1 MSFDKKDKQNLERRH
16 KFSYPRINAKKPG
29 GLNSLNKAP
38 FHSFHEKEGPS
49 KFNPNSRV
57 R

>member
-16 KFSYPRINAKKPG
+16 KFSYPRISAKKPG

-38 FHSFHEKEGPS
+38 FHSFHEKEGP
-49 KFNPNSRV
+49 
-57 R
+57 